1 MAKKL
6 TKKLT
11 KIVKNT
17 TTKSIWKLYAI
28 TVSAPIERL
37 LSINFQALQT
47 GVLFEFGQGGALF
60 KLALYL
66 LIYEQHL
73 ANFLF
78 LILAS

>member
-1 MAKKL
+1 MIFFGVSDLLKAISRE
-6 TKKLT
+6 TKG
-11 KIVKNT
+11 N
-17 TTKSIWKLYAI
+17 
-28 TVSAPIERL
+28 TVSAPIERRR
-37 LSINFQALQT
+37 SINFWALQT

>member
-1 MAKKL
+1 MALIRLCHKAVLIQWNYSEKK
-6 TKKLT
+6 
-11 KIVKNT
+11 
-17 TTKSIWKLYAI
+17 SFS
-28 TVSAPIERL
+28 TVSAPIERWR
-37 LSINFQALQT
+37 SINFWALQT